1 MQKILQLCAF
11 DDSKPLWLR
20 PGDTETDVTLL
31 IQINW
36 VKSKE
41 TVGNSWT
48 VLKVI
53 LGHKY
58 HESQSLNEVHIYR

>member
-1 MQKILQLCAF
+1 MRRAVKCPRLQKVQNV
-11 DDSKPLWLR
+11 K
-20 PGDTETDVTLL
+20 LL
-31 IQINW
+31 MFLTAAEGSS

-48 VLKVI
+48 VLNFEVI

-58 HESQSLNEVHIYR
+58 HHNR